1 MPAIKLIADCG
12 STKTEWCLLKGKKK
26 TIFNSTGM
34 SPYFVSDIQMEDIIR
49 REVMPQLKKSKVE
62 EVHYYSTGCGNI
74 ENVKMVRK
82 TLKTFFPGS
91 LINVETDIT
100 GAARALCGNEKG
112 VVCILGTGSSACY
125 YNGKRI
131 IKNRP
136 GLGFILGDE
145 GSGAYLGKKVI
156 QYYLYDTLD
165 DDLRARFDAKFV
177 TNTNEILDA
186 VYKQPFANRY
196 LASFAIFLAE
206 NRGNYMIENII
217 EDGLTEFFIT
227 HIRRFSESWKFPVHF
242 TGGIAFGFRD
252 VCAEM
257 CKRFNF
263 QIGNIMKNPMEG
275 LVTFHA

>member
-217 EDGLTEFFIT
+217 EDGLTDFFIT

>member
-49 REVMPQLKKSKVE
+49 REVMPQLKQGKVD
-62 EVHYYSTGCGNI
+62 EVNYYSTGCGNI
-74 ENVKMVRK
+74 ENVRMVRQA
-82 TLKTFFPGS
+82 LKNIFPGS
-91 LINVETDIT
+91 IINVETDIT
-100 GAARALCGNEKG
+100 GAARALCMNEKG
-112 VVCILGTGSSACY
+112 IVCILGTGSSACY

-131 IKNRP
+131 IKNSP

-156 QYYLYDTLD
+156 QYYLYDTFD
-165 DDLRARFDAKFV
+165 DDLRSRFDAKFV

-196 LASFAIFLAE
+196 LASYAIFLAE
-206 NRGNYMIENII
+206 NRGHYMIENIV
-217 EDGLTEFFIT
+217 EDGFTDFFNT
-227 HIRRFSESWKFPVHF
+227 HIRRFSESWKYPVHF

-252 VCAEM
+252 ICAGM
-257 CKRFNF
+257 CNRFNI
-263 QIGNIMKNPMEG
+263 QIGNITKNPMEG
-275 LVTFHA
+275 LISFHS

>member
-252 VCAEM
+252 VCAKM